1 MKTSNMITVLKC
13 GARQD
18 FLYPKSCQT
27 CPAKEE
33 CKVLCDPFTT
43 KGEEAIAERLEQLLI
58 NLRTTQE
65 QLQTVKG
72 ERDAWRKRYMK
83 LQNSLKNVVHEN
95 DLLDNLMN

>member
-1 MKTSNMITVLKC
+1 MKTSNMITVLRCKTADAGKC
-13 GARQD
+13 KTCAARV
-18 FLYPKSCQT
+18 
-27 CPAKEE
+27 E
-33 CKVLCDPFTT
+33 CNTLGDPFTT

-83 LQNSLKNVVHEN
+83 LQNGLKGIVHEN